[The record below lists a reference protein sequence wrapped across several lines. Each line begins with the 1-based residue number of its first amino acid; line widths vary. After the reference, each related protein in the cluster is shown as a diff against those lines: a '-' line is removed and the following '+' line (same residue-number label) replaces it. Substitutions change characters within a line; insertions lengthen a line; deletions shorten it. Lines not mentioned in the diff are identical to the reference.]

1 MPTALRLG
9 RSTEQLAVVSG
20 DLNELIRVIRR
31 DGVSST
37 RLIEDWLR
45 PLVRDVRQHV
55 ELASRLMSELRP
67 ARSGS
72 GGRRGKPFERHEASP

>member
-1 MPTALRLG
+1 V
-9 RSTEQLAVVSG
+9 ST
-20 DLNELIRVIRR
+20 
-31 DGVSST
+31 T
-37 RLIEDWLR
+37 CLIEDWLR